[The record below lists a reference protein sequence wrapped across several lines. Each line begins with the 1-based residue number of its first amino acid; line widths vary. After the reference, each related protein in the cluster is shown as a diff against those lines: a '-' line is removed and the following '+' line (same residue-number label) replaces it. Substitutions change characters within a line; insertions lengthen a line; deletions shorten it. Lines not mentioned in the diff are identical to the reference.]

1 MTMAAKDP
9 QDADIRTLVEIGDTI
24 AAVRLHRERHG
35 GSLIDAR
42 AAIEAIR
49 WSITQARGGELDVVG
64 RDVDELLRSGD
75 RIGAIRRHRE
85 ATGCSLKEAMAAIE
99 ARPAPWPRHDPTVTT
114 DDVDAA
120 ILAGQKPL
128 AMKRHRERTG
138 CDLRAAYDFVNART
152 AELAGPSPP
161 AATPEPPDVNGLQ
174 PELDRMI
181 SAALFIPAVQHY
193 QARTGASV
201 EDAIAAIDARR
212 FVLLR
217 AESATRASAVKDD
230 GLQPEL
236 DRLIRAGEMIQAIK
250 HYRTITGLGLRDC
263 KDAVEAR
270 RGELARISHQTP

>member
-1 MTMAAKDP
+1 MTEN
-9 QDADIRTLVEIGDTI
+9 DADIRTLVETGDTI

-49 WSITQARGGELDVVG
+49 WSITQARGGELDTTG
-64 RDVDELLRSGD
+64 RDVDDLLRRGD

-99 ARPAPWPRHDPTVTT
+99 ARTPAPRPGPAAGEE
-114 DDVDAA
+114 DVDAA
-120 ILAGQKPL
+120 LRAGQKIL
-128 AMKRHRERTG
+128 AIKRHREKTG
-138 CDLRAAYDFVNART
+138 CGLAEARDFVEARAAA
-152 AELAGPSPP
+152 LAGPSPAP
-161 AATPEPPDVNGLQ
+161 VIAEPPDVNGLQ
-174 PELDRMI
+174 PELDRLI
-181 SAALFIPAVQHY
+181 SAAAFIPAVQHY

-201 EDAIAAIDARR
+201 EDAIAAVDARR
-212 FVLLR
+212 FVLMR
-217 AESATRASAVKDD
+217 AESAARTAVEED

-250 HYRTITGLGLRDC
+250 HYRRITGLGLRDC

-270 RGELARISHQTP
+270 RGELQTP